1 MVRQHEDEV
10 SDTVLFVLDASGT
23 MRGGTDGAKWEAAL
37 TLVADATA
45 EVARRRDRVGLVSF
59 DQEVVGAIAPRIGS
73 AQARRIVEHLV
84 ALGAPIAPERT
95 EEHEVDVTRKVV
107 DYLILQ
113 ERVDFRRVAARGK
126 AVDAFAPLEELYDT
140 AGLARWASDVYREP
154 LARRARGLE
163 DAGLTRDGL
172 SMARRLADLFGLEL
186 TPRAD
191 ERFGRKE
198 AGLLAAFARIEEL
211 GLRRARVV
219 IVSDLL
225 GLGRSAALHDGLRA
239 LVAQGHR
246 VSAWT
251 PYTPAFVEHA
261 DAEAE
266 AVAGLFAA
274 QESRERRRSAEQ
286 WGKRGVPVHFVGP
299 GASVA
304 QLWQQTTR
312 VPRR

>member
-1 MVRQHEDEV
+1 M
-10 SDTVLFVLDASGT
+10 
-23 MRGGTDGAKWEAAL
+23 
-37 TLVADATA
+37 
-45 EVARRRDRVGLVSF
+45 SF
-59 DQEVVGAIAPRIGS
+59 DQEVVGAIAPRIQG
-73 AQARRIVEHLV
+73 AQARRIIEHLV

-140 AGLARWASDVYREP
+140 AGLERWASDVYREP

-219 IVSDLL
+219 IVSTSSGSGAPQRSTMGCAPSSPRGTASARGRRYARVRRARGRRGRGRRRPLRRA
-225 GLGRSAALHDGLRA
+225 GVARASALGRAVGQARRPGALRRA
-239 LVAQGHR
+239 
-246 VSAWT
+246 
-251 PYTPAFVEHA
+251 
-261 DAEAE
+261 
-266 AVAGLFAA
+266 
-274 QESRERRRSAEQ
+274 
-286 WGKRGVPVHFVGP
+286 

-312 VPRR
+312 APRR